1 MTEKRYKGIVLF
13 DVDGTLVDEREKIF
27 KPTAATY
34 AAVEKLKENGYLTG
48 LATGRAKCYVPN
60 LGIDFDCYVTSNGAV
75 AEVFGDVVFDDCI
88 DEECLRGVI
97 DYLEKNN
104 IAYSAENHDAC
115 YYGENRYP
123 LLAEMLKKFCISS
136 DAFRPYNA
144 AERIRAN
151 KLIIVFDR
159 EEQFSQIQRDL
170 SGDFTVTRHHKNNSA
185 DIDKFGM
192 NKAVG
197 MLALAKRLGIDI
209 ADIYA
214 FGDDVNDLDMLKT
227 AGCGI
232 AMTPHAEELEAAADM
247 FTSGVAQD
255 GVAKALTKLGLI

>member
-27 KPTAATY
+27 KPTAATH
-34 AAVEKLKENGYLTG
+34 AAVEKLKGNGYLTG

-75 AEVFGDVVFDDCI
+75 AEVFGEVVFDDCI
-88 DEECLRGVI
+88 EPERLRSVI

-104 IAYSAENHDAC
+104 IAYNAENHDAC
-115 YYGENRYP
+115 YFGEKRYP

-136 DAFRPYNA
+136 DAFRPYDRT
-144 AERIRAN
+144 EDIRAN
-151 KLIIVFDR
+151 KLIAVFDR
-159 EEQFSQIQRDL
+159 EEQFSRMQRDL
-170 SGDFTVTRHHKNNSA
+170 SGDFTVTRHHRNNSA
-185 DIDKFGM
+185 DIDKHGM

-197 MLALAKRLGIDI
+197 MSALAERLGIDVS
-209 ADIYA
+209 DVYA
-214 FGDDVNDLDMLKT
+214 FGDDVNDLDMLKA

-232 AMTPHAEELEAAADM
+232 AMTPHAKELEAVADM
-247 FTSGVAQD
+247 FTSGVAED